1 MKQPKKARSTGLN
14 PELLKELDQKIEEYE
29 KKYGIPQVP
38 EDYLETMFRNQYR
51 MNQSGRR

>member
-51 MNQSGRR
+51 MNQSGQR

>member
-1 MKQPKKARSTGLN
+1 MKQSKKARSTGLN